1 MVFRVPLL
9 VTPTATPTCFPS
21 ASWGGGCFWSR
32 AMTTTVVIDYGAGN
46 LRSVAK
52 ALEAVGGDVI
62 VTGDPAV
69 VAAADRIVL
78 PGVGAF
84 GQCIGALR
92 GIGGLEDAL
101 THAVKR
107 RGVPFLGICV
117 GMQLL
122 SVEGHEHGVHAGLGW
137 IDGIVERMHPAG
149 LPGLLKVPHM
159 GWNTLSVRGAHPVL
173 AGMDGV
179 RAYYVHSYRFVADN
193 AADVLAVSDYGGE
206 VAAVIGRDNLIGVQF
221 HPEKSQAVGL
231 GFLERFLAWA
241 P

>member
-1 MVFRVPLL
+1 
-9 VTPTATPTCFPS
+9 
-21 ASWGGGCFWSR
+21 
-32 AMTTTVVIDYGAGN
+32 MTTTVVIDYGAGN